1 MLFKILKKLTKISLD
16 RQNFAPFVTL
26 WPLYLDVAV
35 GGPAVLGGGAG
46 DQVRHDGTAG
56 QLAGRPCRP
65 QLRQLLVEGDEPG
78 LLLLT
83 AAKEKGGGQ
92 IFWNARL
99 SW

>member
-1 MLFKILKKLTKISLD
+1 MYVVQNTKKKKSVLD
-16 RQNFAPFVTL
+16 RQSLARLV

-46 DQVRHDGTAG
+46 HQVRHDRAAG

-65 QLRQLLVEGDEPG
+65 QLRQLLVEGDKPG

-83 AAKEKGGGQ
+83 AAKEKWGCQ
-92 IFWNARL
+92 IFL
-99 SW
+99 KGDIMD